1 MAKLQVVDQ
10 NNKKVGDIELAPEV
24 FEVEIQPEI
33 LNMVVRAQRAAHRS
47 GTHATK
53 NRALKHGGGRK
64 PWRQKGTGRARAGTI
79 RSPLWRGGAC
89 TFGPMPRDY
98 SFKVNKKVRKLAL
111 QMALSARVSEQ
122 KLTVV
127 KDIDLKEVKTKA
139 FAAVAEKLGMTTS
152 RTLIV
157 AKNADEKL
165 VLSAR
170 NMPHI
175 KVIEADNLNVY
186 DVLLHP
192 ELVMLESAAQDVQ
205 ERLK

>member
-10 NNKKVGDIELAPEV
+10 NNTKVGDIELAPEV
-24 FEVEIQPEI
+24 FEVEVQPEI
-33 LNMVVRAQRAAHRS
+33 LNLVVRAQRAAKRQ

-53 NRALKHGGGRK
+53 NRALITGGGRK
-64 PWRQKGTGRARAGTI
+64 PWRQKGTGRARAGSS
-79 RSPLWRGGAC
+79 RSPLWRGGAT
-89 TFGPMPRDY
+89 TFGPQPRDY

-111 QMALSARVSEQ
+111 QMALSSRVSEE

-127 KDIDLKEVKTKA
+127 KSIDLEEIKTKA
-139 FAAVAEKLGMTTS
+139 FAAVADKLGLGK
-152 RTLIV
+152 TLIV
-157 AKNADEKL
+157 AKDADEKL

-175 KVIEADNLNVY
+175 KVIEADKLNVY
-186 DVLLHP
+186 DVLLYP
-192 ELVMLESAAQDVQ
+192 ELVMLETAAQDVQ

>member
-33 LNMVVRAQRAAHRS
+33 LNFVVRAQRASARQ

-64 PWRQKGTGRARAGTI
+64 PWRQKGTGRARAGSN
-79 RSPLWRGGAC
+79 RSPLWRGGAT
-89 TFGPMPRDY
+89 TFGPQPRDY

-111 QMALSARVSEQ
+111 QMALSSRVAEE

-127 KDIDLKEVKTKA
+127 KGIDLAEAKTKA
-139 FAAVAEKLGMTTS
+139 FAAVADKLSLGK
-152 RTLIV
+152 TLIV
-157 AKNADEKL
+157 AKDADEKL

-175 KVIEADNLNVY
+175 KVIEADKLNVY
-186 DVLLHP
+186 DVLLYP
-192 ELVMLESAAQDVQ
+192 ELVMLETAAQDVQ

>member
-1 MAKLQVVDQ
+1 MTGVQTCALP
-10 NNKKVGDIELAPEV
+10 ISEV

-33 LNMVVRAQRAAHRS
+33 LNFVVRAQRASARQ

-53 NRALKHGGGRK
+53 NRALKHGGGAK
-64 PWRQKGTGRARAGTI
+64 PWRQKGTGRARAGSN
-79 RSPLWRGGAC
+79 RSPLWRGGST
-89 TFGPMPRDY
+89 TFGPQPRDY

-111 QMALSARVSEQ
+111 QMALSSRVAESN
-122 KLTVV
+122 LTVV

-139 FAAVAEKLGMTTS
+139 FAAIAENLGLAK
-152 RTLIV
+152 TLIV

-175 KVIEADNLNVY
+175 KIIEADMLNVY
-186 DVLLHP
+186 DVLKYP
-192 ELVMLESAAQDVQ
+192 QLVMLETAAQDVQ
-205 ERLK
+205 IGRASCRERG

>member
-1 MAKLQVVDQ
+1 MAKIQVVDQ
-10 NNKKVGDIELAPEV
+10 NNTKVGDIELSPEV

-33 LNMVVRAQRAAHRS
+33 LNMVVRAQRAAKRQ

-53 NRALKHGGGRK
+53 NRALKTGGGRK
-64 PWRQKGTGRARAGTI
+64 PWRQKGTGRARAGSS
-79 RSPLWRGGAC
+79 RSPLWRGGAT
-89 TFGPMPRDY
+89 TFGPQPRDY

-111 QMALSARVSEQ
+111 QMALSSRVSEA

-127 KDIDLKEVKTKA
+127 NTIDLTEIKTKA
-139 FAAVAEKLGMTTS
+139 FAAVADKLGLGK
-152 RTLIV
+152 TLIV
-157 AKNADEKL
+157 AKDADEKL
-165 VLSAR
+165 IMSAR

-175 KVIEADNLNVY
+175 KVIEADKLNVY
-186 DVLLHP
+186 DVLLYP

>member
-33 LNMVVRAQRAAHRS
+33 LNLVVRYQRAAKRQ

-53 NRALKHGGGRK
+53 NRALITGGGRK
-64 PWRQKGTGRARAGTI
+64 PWRQKGTGRARAGSS
-79 RSPLWRGGAC
+79 RSPLWRGGAT
-89 TFGPMPRDY
+89 TFGPQPRDY

-111 QMALSARVSEQ
+111 QMALTSRVSEQ

-127 KDIDLKEVKTKA
+127 KSIELAEVKTKA
-139 FAAVAEKLGMTTS
+139 FAAVADKLGLGK
-152 RTLIV
+152 TLIV
-157 AKNADEKL
+157 AKDADEKL

-175 KVIEADNLNVY
+175 KVIEADKLNVY
-186 DVLLHP
+186 DVLLYP
-192 ELVMLESAAQDVQ
+192 ELVMLETAAQDVQ

>member
-1 MAKLQVVDQ
+1 MTKINVVDQ
-10 NNKKVGDIELAPEV
+10 NNEKVGDFELAPEV

-33 LNMVVRAQRAAHRS
+33 LNLVVRSQRAAKRQ

-53 NRALKHGGGRK
+53 TRGMKSGGGRK
-64 PWRQKGTGRARAGTI
+64 PWRQKGTGRARSGST
-79 RSPLWRGGAC
+79 RSPLWRGGAVL
-89 TFGPMPRDY
+89 FGPQPRDY

-111 QMALSARVSEQ
+111 QMALSSRVSEE

-127 KDIDLKEVKTKA
+127 KSIDLAEIKTKA
-139 FAAVAEKLGMTTS
+139 FADVAGKLGMTKA
-152 RTLIV
+152 LIV
-157 AKNADEKL
+157 AKDADEKL

-175 KVIEADNLNVY
+175 KVIEADKLNVY
-186 DVLLHP
+186 DVLLYP
-192 ELVMLESAAQDVQ
+192 ELVMLEAAAQDVQ

>member
-1 MAKLQVVDQ
+1 MAKLQIVDQ

-33 LNMVVRAQRAAHRS
+33 LNLVVRSQRAAKRQ

-53 NRALKHGGGRK
+53 NRALITGGGRK
-64 PWRQKGTGRARAGTI
+64 PWRQKGTGRARAGSS
-79 RSPLWRGGAC
+79 RSPLWRGGAT
-89 TFGPMPRDY
+89 TFGPQPRDY

-111 QMALSARVSEQ
+111 QMALSSRVSEE
-122 KLTVV
+122 KLKVV
-127 KDIDLKEVKTKA
+127 NAIDLAEIKTKA
-139 FAAVAEKLGMTTS
+139 FADIADKLGLGK
-152 RTLIV
+152 TLIV

-165 VLSAR
+165 VKSAR

-175 KVIEADNLNVY
+175 KVIEADKLNVY
-186 DVLLHP
+186 DVLLYP
-192 ELVMLESAAQDVQ
+192 ELVMLEAAAQDVQ